1 MYSPIGT
8 AKLCGL
14 DPQAYLQYV
23 LERIAEHP
31 INRVEELVPWSGR
44 EASVPK
50 TRSVIFAL
58 VNRTLVIAACLPL
71 AFLTSCGRSHS
82 ADPGVG

>member
-1 MYSPIGT
+1 MYTLIGT

-31 INRVEELVPWSGR
+31 INQIDKLLPWNVSLLLG
-44 EASVPK
+44 ETLTVA
-50 TRSVIFAL
+50 RS
-58 VNRTLVIAACLPL
+58 
-71 AFLTSCGRSHS
+71 RSPS
-82 ADPGVG
+82 